1 MRTIYYFKIIL
12 KKYIIRIGFFGE
24 KLALLAIY
32 YEKIATIVANHI
44 DWAPLKKMADRVALS
59 YSLLLEMRNCFLS
72 LLGN

>member
-32 YEKIATIVANHI
+32 YEMIA
-44 DWAPLKKMADRVALS
+44 KKND
-59 YSLLLEMRNCFLS
+59 
-72 LLGN
+72 G